1 MKEKKN
7 LPQKRASRR
16 LAEKLKE
23 QGNRPPPQAIIDQLN
38 REEFKDENKKVAL
51 PSRKPADLEM

>member
-7 LPQKRASRR
+7 LPKRGASRK

-23 QGNRPPPQAIIDQLN
+23 QGQRRPPQAIIDQLN
-38 REEFKDENKKVAL
+38 REEVKDENKKVAI
-51 PSRKPADLEM
+51 PSRMPADLEM